1 MCYVCHQST
10 CSPTCPNAEEP
21 KSVGECEYCG
31 FSIRLTEDDEFI
43 EVDGKMYH
51 LDCLSDMAGNEI
63 AELFDLE
70 INDPTNYVYS
80 EADYYEDLY
89 NEQRFF

>member
-1 MCYVCHQST
+1 
-10 CSPTCPNAEEP
+10 
-21 KSVGECEYCG
+21 
-31 FSIRLTEDDEFI
+31 
-43 EVDGKMYH
+43 MYH
-51 LDCLSDMAGNEI
+51 LDCLTDMRGNEI

-89 NEQRFF
+89 NE